1 LIVNGD
7 FSAARGA
14 ARILR
19 EGKTLWS
26 KSFATGERNMSHTLA
41 NLEHHH
47 FKYAAHRRPGDAHI
61 HFFGADVFSF
71 GDKIEL
77 ADGDVMEIEL
87 AGFGRPLRNP
97 IRIDRSPETF
107 VEAEP
112 I

>member
-1 LIVNGD
+1 VE
-7 FSAARGA
+7 RGG
-14 ARILR
+14 R
-19 EGKTLWS
+19 TLWS
-26 KSFATGERNMSHTLA
+26 KAFATGEANMCHSLA

-71 GDKIEL
+71 GEGIEL

-97 IRIDRSPETF
+97 LRIDRTQPKHVR
-107 VEAEP
+107 VEAL
-112 I
+112 